1 MKKVL
6 KKKKSKKYKILLTI
20 SIILFILIIGYFAY
34 KEFLKWWYKESQIA
48 VRVGDDIITYEEINN
63 RILLSVG
70 IESLYN
76 PVYQERYLTIKKQIT
91 DEIIQDSLIMKYAK
105 EKGYTVKEEELN
117 FESYLG
123 NDKYRIYFVE
133 LIKKEIQNEIKK
145 SLSNEVLIKYF
156 NENKIEFISLKA
168 QVIFIESKS
177 FDTDR
182 NIKKQK
188 IEEAYN
194 KYLAGYSFTSLV
206 RDYSDIKDKDG
217 ITDYFDIFKYSA
229 LINEII
235 FDMKIGEVSKPIST
249 IDGFYI
255 FKILDRI
262 DSFEKVKSKVE
273 ERYLILETN
282 KQLAQLKEKLMEEN
296 EDIII
301 YGNRTEKLKDWYNRV
316 LLGRGG

>member
-1 MKKVL
+1 M
-6 KKKKSKKYKILLTI
+6 KKKKSKKYKVLLTI
-20 SIILFILIIGYFAY
+20 SIILIILIIGYLAY
-34 KEFLKWWYKESQIA
+34 KQFLKWWYKESQIA

-70 IESLYN
+70 TEGLYD
-76 PVYQERYLTIKKQIT
+76 PVYQERYLTIRKQIT

-105 EKGYTVKEEELN
+105 EKGYTVKEEELD

-156 NENKIEFISLKA
+156 NENKIEFILLKA

-177 FDTDR
+177 SDTDR

-194 KYLAGYSFTSLV
+194 KYLAGYSFKSLV
-206 RDYSDIKDKDG
+206 RDYSDIKDNDG

-229 LINEII
+229 PINEII
-235 FDMKIGEVSKPIST
+235 FNMKIGEVSKPIST

-262 DSFEKVKSKVE
+262 DSFEKVKNKVE
-273 ERYLILETN
+273 ERYLNLETS
-282 KQLAQLKEKLMEEN
+282 KKLAQLKEKLMEEN
-296 EDIII
+296 KDIII
-301 YGNRTEKLKDWYNRV
+301 YGNRTEKLKDWYNKV